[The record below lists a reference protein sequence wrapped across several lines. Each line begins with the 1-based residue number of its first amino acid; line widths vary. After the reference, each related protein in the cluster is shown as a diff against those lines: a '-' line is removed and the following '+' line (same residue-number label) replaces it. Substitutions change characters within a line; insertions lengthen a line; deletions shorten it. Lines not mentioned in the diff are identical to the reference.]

1 MASISPESLRP
12 VPDGRAAVDRQVFS
26 TGLVAVGAF
35 RCAPTH
41 PLFRETGPIVNH
53 CVVFPRTS
61 AVISPSGFRSF
72 IGDRTV
78 VSVYNAGQAYSRRA
92 LSPQG
97 DFCDYFDV
105 EADTL
110 RDLVAALDPA
120 AADRPRTFTVSH
132 VRGQPSWYLRQR
144 RLFRAASDP
153 AAGVDALE
161 LEERVLALVG
171 EVARAMT
178 KAQRSERPETAERT
192 GARRRQEVA
201 DAARELLARRAT
213 EPLTL
218 QAIARAIGVSVFHLC
233 RAFREVTGTTMHRYR
248 DHLRLTQALEWI
260 DASADL
266 SAVALAAG
274 YSSHSHFTA
283 AFRRTFG
290 VTPSAAR
297 RG

>member
-1 MASISPESLRP
+1 MDSISRESLRP
-12 VPDGRAAVDRQVFS
+12 IPDGRAAVDRQVFS

-61 AVISPSGFRSF
+61 AEISPSGFRSF

-92 LSPQG
+92 ISPQG

-120 AADRPRTFTVSH
+120 AADRPNTFTVSH
-132 VRGQPSWYLRQR
+132 VPGHPSWYLRQR

-153 AAGVDALE
+153 ATGIDTLE
-161 LEERVLALVG
+161 LEERVLALV
-171 EVARAMT
+171 EDVARVMAKVSSLAHRDT
-178 KAQRSERPETAERT
+178 GAHA
-192 GARRRQEVA
+192 GARRRQDVA

-248 DHLRLTQALEWI
+248 DQLRLTQTLEWI
-260 DASADL
+260 DAGTDL